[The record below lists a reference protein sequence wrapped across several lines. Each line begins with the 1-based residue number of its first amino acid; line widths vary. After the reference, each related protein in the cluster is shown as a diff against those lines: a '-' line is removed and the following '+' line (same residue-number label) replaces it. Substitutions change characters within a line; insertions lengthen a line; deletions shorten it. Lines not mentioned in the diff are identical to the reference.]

1 MRLIDA
7 DALNEAMYRKSFE
20 TDDGRQRW
28 DSGLWI
34 RYKIFEESIED
45 APTIDAEP
53 SRHGKRLHPEEED
66 EDRHTVSWSCSVCGG
81 KFTFYED
88 DLDRAPYCPVCGEKM
103 GEAEP

>member
-7 DALNEAMYRKSFE
+7 DALINVLKDPPVHASLCGMTMADVLSLVDE
-20 TDDGRQRW
+20 
-28 DSGLWI
+28 
-34 RYKIFEESIED
+34 